1 MTLTTELQE
10 MGVTQFN
17 FMMAGPSEVILMI
30 NSDDVGKLRAGF
42 TAFTAK

>member
-17 FMMAGPSEVILMI
+17 FMMAGPSEAILML
-30 NSDDVGKLRAGF
+30 STDDAAKTRAGF
-42 TAFTAK
+42 NAFTAK